1 MENTVMDMVK
11 DTINKLFSD
20 GEAQEPQADVPEENI
35 AEEAEEA
42 DLQSLLEAKD
52 AEIAALQEQ
61 LKRVT
66 ADSENYRKRLDANF
80 ERRVENAKEEIF
92 RSLLTVV
99 DHLEMAVQAADKGSD
114 LPALRQGVELV
125 LRDALKMLENYKIS
139 ALETVGQPFDPSC
152 HEAVMVEEREDLPD
166 DTVSMEFKK
175 GYKMGD
181 RLLRP
186 SMVRVARQ
194 PK

>member
-1 MENTVMDMVK
+1 MDK
-11 DTINKLFSD
+11 AKNAFNKLFNND
-20 GEAQEPQADVPEENI
+20 EEPAPAAEEAQEEVLEETA
-35 AEEAEEA
+35 AENEAGLRE
-42 DLQSLLEAKD
+42 LLEAKD
-52 AEIAALQEQ
+52 EEIAALKEQ
-61 LKRVT
+61 LKRVA

-80 ERRVENAKEEIF
+80 ERRVENAKEDIF

-99 DHLEMAVQAADKGSD
+99 DHLEMAVDAAAKGGD

-125 LRDALKMLENYKIS
+125 LRDALKLLENYKVS

-186 SMVRVARQ
+186 SMVRVAKQ

>member
-1 MENTVMDMVK
+1 MDK
-11 DTINKLFSD
+11 AKNAFNKLFNND
-20 GEAQEPQADVPEENI
+20 EEQAPAAEEAQEEVLEETA
-35 AEEAEEA
+35 AEDEAGLRE
-42 DLQSLLEAKD
+42 LLEAKD
-52 AEIAALQEQ
+52 AEIAALKEQ
-61 LKRVT
+61 LKRVA

-80 ERRVENAKEEIF
+80 ERRVENAKEDIF

-99 DHLEMAVQAADKGSD
+99 DHLEMAVDAAAKGGD
-114 LPALRQGVELV
+114 PVALRQGVELV
-125 LRDALKMLENYKIS
+125 LRDALKLLENYKVS

-186 SMVRVARQ
+186 SMVRVAKQ

>member
-1 MENTVMDMVK
+1 MDKVS
-11 DTINKLFSD
+11 DAINKLFNGDEEQPSPA
-20 GEAQEPQADVPEENI
+20 EAAQEA
-35 AEEAEEA
+35 AEETPE
-42 DLQSLLEAKD
+42 DGGLQALLEAKD
-52 AEIAALQEQ
+52 AEIAALKEQ
-61 LKRVT
+61 LKRVA

-80 ERRVENAKEEIF
+80 ERRVENAKEDIF

-99 DHLEMAVQAADKGSD
+99 DHLEMAVDAAAKGGD

-125 LRDALKMLENYKIS
+125 LRDALKMLENYKVS

-175 GYKMGD
+175 GYRMGD

>member
-1 MENTVMDMVK
+1 MEK
-11 DTINKLFSD
+11 AKSAFNKLFNGD
-20 GEAQEPQADVPEENI
+20 EEQAPA
-35 AEEAEEA
+35 AEEAEEVLEEA
-42 DLQSLLEAKD
+42 EAEDDAGLRELIEAKD
-52 AEIAALQEQ
+52 AEIAALKEQ
-61 LKRVT
+61 LKRVA

-80 ERRVENAKEEIF
+80 ERRVENAKEDIF

-99 DHLEMAVQAADKGSD
+99 DHLEMAVQAAEKGSD

-125 LRDALKMLENYKIS
+125 LRDALKLLENYKVS
-139 ALETVGQPFDPSC
+139 ALEAVGQPFDPSC

-175 GYKMGD
+175 GYKIGD

>member
-1 MENTVMDMVK
+1 MDMVK

>member
-1 MENTVMDMVK
+1 MEK
-11 DTINKLFSD
+11 AKSAFNKLFNGD
-20 GEAQEPQADVPEENI
+20 EEQAPA
-35 AEEAEEA
+35 AEEAEEVLEEA
-42 DLQSLLEAKD
+42 EAEDDAGLRELIEAKD
-52 AEIAALQEQ
+52 AEIAALKEQ
-61 LKRVT
+61 LKRVA

-80 ERRVENAKEEIF
+80 ERRVENAKEDIF

-99 DHLEMAVQAADKGSD
+99 DHLEMAVQAAEKGSD

-125 LRDALKMLENYKIS
+125 LRDALKLLENYKVS

-186 SMVRVARQ
+186 SMVRVAKQ